1 MKLKKNQQLIIG
13 VIIVA
18 VLAIGGGVFAWSR
31 MNTKTDTTQVAEPKK
46 KKVADPVNVLAVPER
61 PYIQIAPLADG
72 RNLELI
78 VKHLNKPATS
88 VEYELEYQAGSL
100 LQGAFGEIELG
111 SVPAQAKILLGSCSA
126 GGACTYHEDVK
137 GGTLL
142 TRFSGDER
150 YALKSDWRYFDNRAK
165 EAAFASKDAK
175 FQLESKDLGAQRFLI
190 VFNTPGYPE
199 GLTGTAISDPYSLSV
214 SSSLKGKGKLTIRA
228 NEEAASAAIMGWD
241 GSAWKEFPTTVDG
254 KTLTADVDLL
264 ELYVAVK
271 K

>member
-1 MKLKKNQQLIIG
+1 MKLKKQQLMIG
-13 VIIVA
+13 AA
-18 VLAIGGGVFAWSR
+18 VLLVLLVVGGGFAWMKMSS
-31 MNTKTDTTQVAEPKK
+31 KSTTGQVEEPKK
-46 KKVADPVNVLAVPER
+46 KKTADPVNVLAVPER
-61 PYIQIAPLADG
+61 PYIQISPLADG

-78 VKHLNKPATS
+78 IKSLNKPATS

-142 TRFSGDER
+142 TRFSAEER
-150 YALKSDWRYFDNRAK
+150 YALKSDWRYFDNRAR
-165 EAAFASKDAK
+165 ETAFASKDAK
-175 FQLESKDLGAQRFLI
+175 FQLESKDLATQRFLI
-190 VFNTPGYPE
+190 VFNTPGYPQ
-199 GLTGTAISDPYSLSV
+199 GLTGTAISDPYSLAV
-214 SSSLKGKGKLTIRA
+214 SNSLKGKGKLTIRA

-241 GSAWKEFPTTVDG
+241 GTAWKEFPTTADG
-254 KTLTADVDLL
+254 KTLTADVDLM